1 MGTTQVHVRQF
12 FVSLFSHHFP
22 GLVMG
27 TTQVYVLLILVY
39 YSTGH
44 PTCRIN
50 NLRCIIVHFY
60 FTLTNYCSFGDDL
73 SAQKKSC
80 TVANNNHSKQD
91 LGSQKP
97 TLSFQEQC
105 EGSGCCWRPVS
116 STEKVFQRNMSF
128 PRSTLCV
135 LFLLTMTVYHFL
147 IKIALY
153 QKLNHIVQLRTPHGA
168 TTLVVM
174 VLDLEETATM

>member
-1 MGTTQVHVRQF
+1 MSCLIINILIHKGLRGHLQGGEGCDVSDGDKQDCGVMGTTQVHVRQF

-39 YSTGH
+39 YSTGQ
-44 PTCRIN
+44 PRCRIR
-50 NLRCIIVHFY
+50 NLWCIIVHFY

-116 STEKVFQRNMSF
+116 STEKVFQRKMSH
-128 PRSTLCV
+128 P
-135 LFLLTMTVYHFL
+135 
-147 IKIALY
+147 
-153 QKLNHIVQLRTPHGA
+153 QKTFYVFFFFSP
-168 TTLVVM
+168 
-174 VLDLEETATM
+174 